1 MLCGLPRALQLFRI
15 SLMPHNR
22 SLDSPFG
29 IVWHLFGSNSLEL
42 PVILFMSLMQP
53 SDAAIPTAVEW
64 AVGALLGSVATGVA
78 VLAVAFLGFGMLFGH
93 LDWRTGTR
101 VVLGIF
107 ILFGAPMIAREL
119 AGFARSG
126 EAAES
131 GQVASGAIL
140 QQPAAPKNAP
150 VADPYAGA
158 GMSQR

>member
-1 MLCGLPRALQLFRI
+1 MSKSEWERVKRWGSVCKCGAAYYLGVVARVTVI
-15 SLMPHNR
+15 
-22 SLDSPFG
+22 
-29 IVWHLFGSNSLEL
+29 

-64 AVGALLGSVATGVA
+64 AVGVLLGSVATGLA
-78 VLAVAFLGFGMLFGH
+78 VLAVAFLGFGMLLGH

-131 GQVASGAIL
+131 GQVAAGAIP
-140 QQPAAPKNAP
+140 QQPALPKNAP

-158 GMSQR
+158 GMPQR